1 MSKFL
6 TGVVPADFDP
16 DAIEFRHIGEFLVD
30 KVSVDQDGNP
40 APTAYIAL
48 INPKTG
54 KKQSYLIGGSGKY
67 ELIEHLARAHV
78 IGNTTPTNFDRST
91 IWFNSELVYVEPAD
105 VTKAFFSIRV
115 EESPGQWKWQKI
127 IPYTTMDTV
136 ILGKDDNGLPIT
148 LASVVKDNRIVTP
161 LSTQMREASYG
172 EIYINDRDELYY
184 KNGPDPQDQHL
195 VGTVNGYLRERLIE
209 LIKVG
214 NKQPLNFNY
223 NSVWFTDDGDIS
235 LSMGKYIN
243 FVDPSKSTGL
253 KFQRDAQNKMKGSS
267 TLENENKSVVIDNNS
282 STAYGHIWTNYAF
295 NENGKYYLEFFI
307 EDKEEVGQ
315 IMFLGEGVQQ
325 PAIND
330 YGTQV
335 DGSTALITTEKSM
348 FMGAVTTKTFKFNKK
363 TIFIEVTKLDNS
375 CSINLGYVTD
385 SGTKV
390 YVHGDGTTPAFTMNL
405 SRIAVGANTSTV
417 ANSYTRFSI
426 LPYLIK
432 NIPDGF
438 TAINNTLP
446 GETPFTSYALAT
458 NAESVFLAKN
468 VKLAD
473 QVESGRIIPVF
484 RDFTDRQNSRVNE
497 VILDSDRGMLY
508 TKLRNGSVV
517 PIIGKWDETFVDHIQ
532 NSLKVVDDD
541 VRSLTRLDSDPRRIY
556 ITRKPELPTTP
567 DNLITGNMAVVDNSI
582 EGQDKKYKLVLPR
595 TNTPLVTHTWNDGIR
610 PHTDNLK
617 VYLDELD
624 GLVRGALAKD
634 NVYSGYGELNFRK
647 SDLIN
652 TFNTQQSFV
661 QELAK
666 RMLDNSLY
674 MESVEQLPAGGVS
687 SNQIDNF
694 FNVPESG
701 ILYTYTDTKDNVHST
716 LLTRNN
722 IYYKTFYKPSYN
734 GNQKW
739 RKIIMDFNGTTNV
752 DKLIADDKMIGNKEI
767 ESKEGMLAPILK
779 LIGSSSS
786 ITANSNTITNNTAN
800 LIKYSGSSI
809 LDTLEYEIGDK
820 KFSKAKVVSKL
831 RPLWLDEEGNE
842 YPWMTTSDI
851 RNAWNFKG
859 KLFNSGS
866 YTDLNSLLDPTN
878 NGYYVSPVLT
888 VDGYNHPK
896 ASEKGLLHN
905 YQISNDLNMQ
915 LFFGKES
922 DGHRGYI
929 RTYDGTKWSTWS
941 TLVNDKDLATKL
953 DLTGGTIS
961 GNLEVVEKL
970 SAKNVVGVNIITGR
984 IASYSNYNVLTS
996 GDLGGEQAV
1005 VIGDGNYRQIVIVND
1020 GVERPKYYNG
1030 TKYQNI
1036 IVEDDLE
1043 ALKLALANDYYNR
1056 KQVDKFLKAKV
1067 DGVTYTEDMKNKVSR
1082 NGDTMLG
1089 TLTMTAGDIEINNGM
1104 LNISESSK
1112 ISLPGKNYENPLA
1125 FNSVNINKY
1134 NNTLRYDVV
1143 NVSGDNDLAVAT
1155 LSSGKDVSVNTNTPT
1170 SIQLS
1175 LDKNGEFSVN
1185 AVLNKAVKTN
1195 SRTVLMKDEIINSY
1209 SGGTNK
1215 VLSAEKGKELNNA
1228 TVGKSR
1234 GNLFDTIGVGAIYNS
1249 INLTSLQAGYYF
1261 VTTNNEIKSLG
1272 LNEDV
1277 IKNNNGILIV
1287 EGESS
1292 IEDRSYRYITKTN
1305 QSDQFVLGIRTLTN
1319 GTGDW
1324 KYIYDISAYY
1334 TRAEIDALLKA
1345 LENKIVGMFRSS
1357 RFSFTGNQ
1365 TNNSIPEKLVHT
1377 HNHEML
1383 GDSDTLYF
1391 KTNIT
1396 ATTTEE
1402 SKNFVIRLKGF
1413 AMGSASNETSSPIEA
1428 YISGRIESAG
1438 SGLPTL
1444 KNLGIINMIPGSAIT
1459 VGNVKITI
1467 DGFLTFSVKD
1477 KVSNRQL
1484 SFDTYMRFSSIS
1496 DTNFQGEISL
1506 YRSTAIQ

>member
-16 DAIEFRHIGEFLVD
+16 DAIEFKLVGEFIID
-30 KVSVDQDGNP
+30 RAAVDQNGNLT
-40 APTAYIAL
+40 PTAYVAL
-48 INPKTG
+48 TNPDTG
-54 KKQSYLIGGSGKY
+54 KKQTYLISGAGKY
-67 ELIEHLARAHV
+67 ELIEHLSRAHV
-78 IGNTTPTNFDRST
+78 IGNATPTNFDRST

-115 EESPGQWKWQKI
+115 EKSPGVWEWQKI
-127 IPYTTMDTV
+127 IPYTTMDSI
-136 ILGKDDNGLPIT
+136 ILGKDKNGLPMT
-148 LASVVKDNRIVTP
+148 LGSIVKDNRIVTP
-161 LSTQMREASYG
+161 LPTQMREASYG
-172 EIYINDRDELYY
+172 ELYINDSDELYF

-195 VGTVNGYLRERLIE
+195 VGTVNGYLRERLVE

-214 NKQPLNFNY
+214 KTQPLNFNF

-243 FVDPSKSTGL
+243 FVDPKKSSGL
-253 KFQRDAQNKMKGSS
+253 KFTRDAQNKMKGASQ
-267 TLENENKSVVIDNNS
+267 LENENKSVVIDNNS
-282 STAYGHIWTNYAF
+282 SSAFGHIWLNYPF
-295 NENGKYYLEFFI
+295 NENGKYYIELYV
-307 EDKEEVGQ
+307 EDKQEVGQ
-315 IMFLGEGVQQ
+315 IMFLADGVQQ
-325 PAIND
+325 PSIND

-335 DGSTALITTEKSM
+335 DGSTAVVTTEKLI
-348 FMGAVTTKTFKFNKK
+348 FMGATTTKNFKLNKK

-385 SGTKV
+385 SGAKV
-390 YVHGDGTTPAFTMNL
+390 YIHGDGVTPALTMNL
-405 SRIAVGANTSTV
+405 SRIAVGANTSTE

-438 TAINNTLP
+438 TGINNTLP
-446 GETPFTSYALAT
+446 GESPFKSYALAT

-484 RDFTDRQNSRVNE
+484 RDYSDRNNSRVNE
-497 VILDSDRGMLY
+497 IMLDSDRGMLY
-508 TKLRNGSVV
+508 TKLRNNSVI
-517 PIIGKWDETFVDHIQ
+517 PIVGKWDDTLVDHIQ
-532 NSLKVVDDD
+532 NSLKVVSDD
-541 VRSLTRLDSDPRRIY
+541 VTSLRRIDSDPRRIY
-556 ITRKPELPTTP
+556 ITKKETLPTNP
-567 DNLITGNMAVVDNSI
+567 DNLIVGNMAVVDNSV

-595 TNTPLVTHTWNDGIR
+595 TNTPLIRHTWNDGIR
-610 PHTDNLK
+610 PHEDNLK

-624 GLVRGALAKD
+624 SLVRGALAKD

-647 SDLIN
+647 SDLVN

-666 RMLDNSLY
+666 RMLANSLY
-674 MESVEQLPAGGVS
+674 IETVEQLPAGGVS

-701 ILYTYTDTKDNVHST
+701 IMYSYTDENNNVHST

-722 IYYKTFYKPSYN
+722 LYYKTFYKPTYN

-739 RKIIMDFNGTTNV
+739 RKMIVEFNGSTTVNKLLAE
-752 DKLIADDKMIGNKEI
+752 DKIVGNKEI
-767 ESKEGMLAPILK
+767 ESKEGLLGPILK
-779 LIGSSSS
+779 LTGSSSS
-786 ITANSNTITNNTAN
+786 ITANGNNITNNSAN

-820 KFSKAKVVSKL
+820 KFSASKFRSKL
-831 RPLWLDEEGNE
+831 RPVWIDDEENE
-842 YPWMTTSDI
+842 YPWLTVSDI
-851 RNAWNFKG
+851 RNAWNYKG

-866 YTDLNSLLDPTN
+866 YVDLNSLTATN
-878 NGYYVSPVLT
+878 TTGYYTSPNLT

-896 ASEKGLLHN
+896 PSEKGLLHN
-905 YQISNDLNMQ
+905 YQLENELNMQ
-915 LFFGKES
+915 IFYSKES
-922 DGHRGYI
+922 DGHRAYI
-929 RTYDGTKWSTWS
+929 RTYDGTNWSIWN
-941 TLVNDKDLATKL
+941 TLVNNKDLATKL
-953 DLTGGTIS
+953 DLSGGKIT
-961 GNLEVVEKL
+961 GNLEVVGKTKVADIE
-970 SAKNVVGVNIITGR
+970 SANVITGR

-1005 VIGDGNYRQIVIVND
+1005 VLGDGNYRQIVVVND

-1030 TKYQNI
+1030 AKYQNI

-1043 ALKLALANDYYNR
+1043 ALKLALANDYYNK
-1056 KQVDKFLKAKV
+1056 KQVDNFLAAKV

-1082 NGDTMLG
+1082 SGDTMLG
-1089 TLTMTAGDIEINNGM
+1089 TLSMTAGDIEIKNGM

-1112 ISLPGKNYENPLA
+1112 ISLPGNNYESA
-1125 FNSVNINKY
+1125 IAYDSVNINKY

-1143 NVSGDNDLAVAT
+1143 NLSSNIDLAVVT
-1155 LSSGKDVSVNTNTPT
+1155 LSSGKDVSVNSNTPT

-1175 LDKNGEFSVN
+1175 LNKNGALSVN
-1185 AVLNKAVKTN
+1185 GIINKAIKTN
-1195 SRTVLMKDEIINSY
+1195 SRTVLMKDEIVNSFN
-1209 SGGTNK
+1209 GGTDK

-1234 GNLFDTIGVGAIYNS
+1234 GNLFDAIGVGAIYNS
-1249 INLTSLQAGYYF
+1249 TNLTSLQAGYYF

-1272 LNEDV
+1272 LDENV

-1287 EGESS
+1287 EGETSS
-1292 IEDRSYRYITKTN
+1292 YDRAYKYITKTN
-1305 QSDQFVLGIRTLTN
+1305 QNDQFVLGIRTLTN
-1319 GTGDW
+1319 GTGSW
-1324 KYIYDISAYY
+1324 RYIYDISAYY
-1334 TRAEIDALLKA
+1334 TKAEIDALLRA
-1345 LENKIVGMFRSS
+1345 LEERLKNMFISS
-1357 RFSFTGNQ
+1357 RYSFTGNNV
-1365 TNNSIPEKLVHT
+1365 NNAIPEKLVHT

-1383 GDSDTLYF
+1383 GDTDTLYF

-1396 ATTTEE
+1396 ATSTDE

-1413 AMGSASNETSSPIEA
+1413 SMGSASTDTSSPIECL
-1428 YISGRIESAG
+1428 ITGRIESVG
-1438 SGLPTL
+1438 SGLPSL
-1444 KNLGIINMIPGSAIT
+1444 KNLGIVNLIPGSSI
-1459 VGNVKITI
+1459 VIGDVKVTI
-1467 DGFLTFSVKD
+1467 DGFVSFSVKD
-1477 KVSNRQL
+1477 KVTNRQL
-1484 SFDTYMRFSSIS
+1484 SFDTYMKFTSIN
-1496 DTNFQGEISL
+1496 DTNFQGAITQ